1 LAAPVPWRRSTAAA
15 RERSCWSTVGEKPQ
29 RRSPPICVTARRT
42 PKVDII
48 DGDYDAR
55 GGAGVVMITSGIN
68 EKTGGAT
75 DRSDPQGRLRLLDTT
90 MRGTV
95 SR

>member
-1 LAAPVPWRRSTAAA
+1 M
-15 RERSCWSTVGEKPQ
+15 
-29 RRSPPICVTARRT
+29 
-42 PKVDII
+42 DII